1 MSDPAVKLGPW
12 SGGADSSSP
21 GPVEGVD
28 GFRALVPVVEP
39 GSVGAPPVAP
49 DLVREVRAP
58 FDVRMVR
65 ACSGQPVT
73 CPNNGEPR
81 ARFTVGWKTVTRVE
95 RYALILWARD
105 VVQGTRFGWDL
116 EVDGIGGSTTRTVR
130 FLEDPTISWKG
141 TAAFELEEI
150 EVEELV

>member
-28 GFRALVPVVEP
+28 GFRALVPVFEP
-39 GSVGAPPVAP
+39 GSVGAPPVVP

-65 ACSGQPVT
+65 ACSGQAVT
-73 CPNNGEPR
+73 MPSNGEPR
-81 ARFTVGWKTVTRVE
+81 ARFMVGWKTVTRAQ
-95 RYALILWARD
+95 RDALVLWVRD
-105 VVQGTRFGWDL
+105 VVQGTRLGWDL
-116 EVDGIGGSTTRTVR
+116 GVDGIGGSTTRTVR
-130 FLEDPTISWKG
+130 FIEDPTHAWKG
-141 TAAFELEEI
+141 TGAFELEEL